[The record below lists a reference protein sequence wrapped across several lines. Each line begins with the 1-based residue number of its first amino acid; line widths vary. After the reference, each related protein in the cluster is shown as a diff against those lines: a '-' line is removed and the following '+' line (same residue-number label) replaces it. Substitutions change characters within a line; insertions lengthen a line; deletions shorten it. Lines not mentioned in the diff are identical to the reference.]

1 MSERFQPARRRILKA
16 LGVSVPATAA
26 VLAGAQHAPSTPQA
40 PATGVTPGASP
51 GATPSA
57 SPGASPVKWIPQ
69 FFNADETAAIDAI
82 VARLI
87 PNDDL
92 GPGAREAG
100 VAAFLDRQLAGAYG
114 AGANFYRQGPFQP
127 GTPEQGYQLALTPAE
142 CYRLGLAA
150 LDGACASRYGGKR
163 FAQLDVNTQDAVLAE
178 LEAGKLALDA
188 LPGVLFFQML
198 LDGAVEGFFSDP
210 VHGGNRDMVG
220 WKLIGF
226 PGAMASF
233 ANDIE
238 RHNVAYVRAPV
249 SIATAPAHD
258 MKPETKVSSAVQERS
273 PVTFL
278 AASNNDICRS
288 TPDTG
293 ALPSKEIR

>member
-1 MSERFQPARRRILKA
+1 
-16 LGVSVPATAA
+16 
-26 VLAGAQHAPSTPQA
+26 
-40 PATGVTPGASP
+40 
-51 GATPSA
+51 
-57 SPGASPVKWIPQ
+57 
-69 FFNADETAAIDAI
+69 
-82 VARLI
+82 
-87 PNDDL
+87 
-92 GPGAREAG
+92 
-100 VAAFLDRQLAGAYG
+100 
-114 AGANFYRQGPFQP
+114 
-127 GTPEQGYQLALTPAE
+127 
-142 CYRLGLAA
+142 
-150 LDGACASRYGGKR
+150 
-163 FAQLDVNTQDAVLAE
+163 
-178 LEAGKLALDA
+178 
-188 LPGVLFFQML
+188 ML

-258 MKPETKVSSAVQERS
+258 MKPETKVSSAVQEQS

-293 ALPSKEIR
+293 ALPGKEIR